1 MTEKVTGGGHQVT
14 AWRGS
19 QSWRPCWSLGGAWSQ
34 GKRGVGRTSNQAA
47 DFQAWFSIFETAL
60 MQNKA
65 APANYRLAHPAVNL
79 SKAVE
84 TSLNMISISSPSA
97 HTGRGSSTIALVEHD
112 ITSPSLEL
120 WASPTGSYCFIN
132 WYDFL
137 PFFAWTLPRAK
148 HHALFS
154 NWNPTGP
161 NLCVCFL
168 TPIVTQQPSH
178 TLGSGAM
185 ICYPSLYPSG

>member
-14 AWRGS
+14 VWRGS
-19 QSWRPCWSLGGAWSQ
+19 RSWRPCWSLGGAWSL

-65 APANYRLAHPAVNL
+65 APANCRLAHPAVSL

-84 TSLNMISISSPSA
+84 TSLYMISISSPSA
-97 HTGRGSSTIALVEHD
+97 HTGRDSSTIALAEHD

-137 PFFAWTLPRAK
+137 PFFAWILPLAK
-148 HHALFS
+148 HHACSLIEIPLG
-154 NWNPTGP
+154 PTFEY
-161 NLCVCFL
+161 V
-168 TPIVTQQPSH
+168 S
-178 TLGSGAM
+178 
-185 ICYPSLYPSG
+185 